1 MKAYKIIYTVL
12 PASEL
17 CCTRVFAAV
26 VATVVAADA
35 AAAMQKEIQY
45 IIEERER
52 CGYICNY
59 NGTEIAV
66 CRYDGNLCET
76 YTDFEVKELNSSD

>member
-17 CCTRVFAAV
+17 CCTRVTAA
-26 VATVVAADA
+26 VVAADA
-35 AAAMQKEIQY
+35 AAAMQKVIHY

-59 NGTEIAV
+59 NGTEITV
-66 CRYDGNLCET
+66 CLYNGNLCET
-76 YTDFEVKELNSSD
+76 YTDFEVEELSSSD